1 MARKKNK
8 KGLPTSNWM
17 DTYADCITLLMTFFV
32 LLYSMSSVDA
42 AKLQSLSEAL
52 TTMLTGQKADSMV
65 QYDLY
70 QGKVPLVGGEGQVD
84 IKIENDGEEDKDG
97 QMSEESTKDD
107 VEEFVKKNE
116 LESIVSI
123 ISDERGIIIQLKDS
137 ILFETGQAEL
147 KESSKSVLNKINVL
161 ISTLP
166 NNIIVEGHTDNV
178 PINTYQFP
186 SNWELSG
193 ARASRVV
200 RFFTDEKGQP
210 MKRFTAQGC
219 GESKPVKDNSTP
231 ENRAENR
238 RVNILIVANEN
249 GNKEG

>member
-97 QMSEESTKDD
+97 QMSEESTKDE

-186 SNWELSG
+186 SNYELSG
-193 ARASRVV
+193 ARAARVLRYFVEERGQDSSRFLFQGLGETSPIVANDS
-200 RFFTDEKGQP
+200 DEH
-210 MKRFTAQGC
+210 RAQ
-219 GESKPVKDNSTP
+219 
-231 ENRAENR
+231 NR
-238 RVNILIVANEN
+238 RVNILIVAN
-249 GNKEG
+249 NKE